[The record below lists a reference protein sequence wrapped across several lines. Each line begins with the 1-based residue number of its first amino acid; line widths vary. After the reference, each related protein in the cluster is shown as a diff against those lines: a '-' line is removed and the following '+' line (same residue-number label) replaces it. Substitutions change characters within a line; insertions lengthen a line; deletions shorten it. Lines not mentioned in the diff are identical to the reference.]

1 MDKKKVGILGGTFD
15 PIHLGHL
22 ILAENAYSSFDLDV
36 VLIMPSGN
44 PPHKNSCDIISKE
57 HRNFMVQLAIDD
69 NRHFKISLFEQER
82 AGLIYTADTLKL
94 LKENNKDCD
103 YYFIVGGDSLISMEK
118 WYRPERIFANAV
130 ILAAVR
136 DNVDDEVM
144 KKQADFYTIKYNAD
158 IRILKLPAIEISSS
172 VIRDRVKAG
181 KSIKYM
187 VPKDVERYIYNN
199 RLYMDR

>member
-36 VLIMPSGN
+36 VLLMPSGN
-44 PPHKNSCDIISKE
+44 PPHKSADEITSKE
-57 HRNFMVQLAIDD
+57 HRNTMVQLAIDD

-82 AGLIYTADTLKL
+82 EGFIYTADTLKL
-94 LKENNKDCD
+94 LKENNEDCD
-103 YYFIVGGDSLISMEK
+103 YYFIVGGDSFMSMDK
-118 WYRPERIFANAV
+118 WYKPEQIFENAV

-136 DNVDDEVM
+136 DDVDDAALKER
-144 KKQADFYTIKYNAD
+144 ADFYKQKYNAD
-158 IRILKLPAIEISSS
+158 IRILKIPAIEISSS
-172 VIRDRVKAG
+172 VIRDRVKVG
-181 KSIKYM
+181 KSIKYL

-199 RLYMDR
+199 KLYS